1 MAFGGRQF
9 GRAVRVLWGLALSL
23 CVLSASPALAQ
34 QGNGLAGRVP
44 VLGVPEK
51 LQDNLKQ
58 IMREEPAPTTL
69 FEARRQAERT
79 ATFVATFLES
89 EGYYQADVQPVAEGV
104 DTFTRAVNVTPGP
117 LFIYSSAR
125 IDYLDVTPDETT
137 RTELSSLL
145 APLDPGI
152 PARAQPVI
160 ETGDAL
166 VARLRN
172 AGYPDAKADPVDAL
186 ADAQTGSVELAF
198 KLRPGLRASFG
209 KLAVTGLGV
218 TNEPDFIVN
227 PEIRAGRLVRVL

>member
-1 MAFGGRQF
+1 MVFGGRHA
-9 GRAVRVLWGLALSL
+9 GRAVRIFWILLANL
-23 CVLSASPALAQ
+23 CLIATPAAFAQ

-51 LQDNLKQ
+51 LQDELKQ

-104 DTFTRAVNVTPGP
+104 DTFTRAVTVTPGP
-117 LFIYSSAR
+117 LFTYASAR
-125 IDYLDVTPDETT
+125 IDYLDAQPDETT
-137 RTELSSLL
+137 RTQLNTLL

-152 PARAQPVI
+152 PAGAPTLI
-160 ETGDAL
+160 EAADAL

-172 AGYPDAKADPVDAL
+172 AG
-186 ADAQTGSVELAF
+186 
-198 KLRPGLRASFG
+198 
-209 KLAVTGLGV
+209 
-218 TNEPDFIVN
+218 
-227 PEIRAGRLVRVL
+227 